1 MNWRRG
7 KMWKEKIYNVFLIAS
22 LLINLISGIYLIN
35 ESNGEAIDYNRV
47 YINPVIT
54 EPNVAKDVAE
64 IYFEEFLEGYNIL
77 SKRDKFTTTV
87 MFDKDT
93 YEWVVV
99 YTTTVERPVTIS
111 SHPEN
116 YSYEI
121 RLRMDYGMVEMELY
135 DFFKYW
141 N

>member
-1 MNWRRG
+1 MR
-7 KMWKEKIYNVFLIAS
+7 KEKIYNVFLVAS
-22 LLINLISGIYLIN
+22 LLINLISGIYVIN
-35 ESNGEAIDYNRV
+35 GRNGEAIDYNSI
-47 YINPVIT
+47 YLNPVIKD
-54 EPNVAKDVAE
+54 PNIAKDVAE
-64 IYFEEFLEGYNIL
+64 IYFEEFLKGYNIL
-77 SKRDKFTTTV
+77 SKRDKFITTV
-87 MFDKDT
+87 MFDKET

-99 YTTTVERPVTIS
+99 YTTTIEHPITIS
-111 SHPEN
+111 SYPEN